1 MAKFLPQGSVTG
13 DLTEAL
19 NYFNVSNGVTITKG
33 NAVVLSGGYVE
44 NHDGSVADRLLGVAA
59 GTVTGTSASLEV
71 GVYCDPN
78 ILYHNDADGDLTID
92 DVGKGFRVTAGGTQI
107 DESTATAN
115 SAVQFILVK
124 RNPDGD
130 DDKSKG
136 LFKPYKMLLSGAE
149 N

>member
-1 MAKFLPQGSVTG
+1 MAKFLPQGSITG

-19 NYFNVSNGVTITKG
+19 TYFVVSSGVTVTKG
-33 NAVVLSGGYVE
+33 NALSLVAGYVE
-44 NHDGSVADRLLGVAA
+44 NHAGDVADRLLGVAA
-59 GTVTGTSASLEV
+59 ETVTGTSASAEV

-78 ILYHNDADGDLTID
+78 ILYHNDADGDLTIAY
-92 DVGKGFRVTAGGTQI
+92 VGTCFRVTAGGTQI
-107 DESTATAN
+107 DQSTSAAN

-124 RNPDGD
+124 RDPDGD
-130 DDKSKG
+130 GDASKG